1 MEGYSLVSEEVCRI
15 GGKDYEEFTRED
27 ECFVWQV
34 KANAINDWDLHIHK
48 LTGRRIKRKKNTT
61 KR

>member
-27 ECFVWQV
+27 ECFLWQV
-34 KANAINDWDLHIHK
+34 KANAVSDWDLHIHK
-48 LTGRRIKRKKNTT
+48 STGGRIKRKKKTT